1 MSVKCYNKC
10 SKHTSWEDRNDL
22 DHRNYKLENFVYK
35 KKLKFTDSKMI
46 FQVKNNLSKNVYQ
59 NLDPLFPKKVGQ
71 KIDLT
76 QWGGL
81 QRPDFAIKT
90 TGHPYFVF
98 ILAFTE
104 LNYKSPVI
112 SLIH

>member
-1 MSVKCYNKC
+1 MFKA
-10 SKHTSWEDRNDL
+10 HFWEDRNDL

-76 QWGGL
+76 Q
-81 QRPDFAIKT
+81 
-90 TGHPYFVF
+90 
-98 ILAFTE
+98 
-104 LNYKSPVI
+104 
-112 SLIH
+112 